1 VNFVLLALALTAFLL
16 AADLDR
22 DSLDD
27 ATEQA
32 LLDQFLP
39 RFYLSKGEC
48 DLAPAEFDPRS
59 AAPRVLARNG
69 VIYGQAF
76 PYPSPGGTRRV
87 ELHYHH
93 LWARDCGRGGHPLDA
108 EHVSALV
115 SETAG
120 QWRADYWLAAAHE
133 GTVCDRGMARP
144 SGVEARA
151 EVWISARKH
160 ASFLSA
166 AECNR
171 GGCGGDSCLD
181 PRTLTVPRVINLGQ
195 PGALMPGMQWA
206 ASAQWPLLTKMGSD
220 FSPSL
225 LARLD
230 ATEGLTPT
238 AASLPGVH
246 TTLAVGNKPVTA
258 LDTAAAKTG
267 SALDASAAG
276 TGNFLKRAAR
286 GVGRF
291 LGGQ

>member
-1 VNFVLLALALTAFLL
+1 VRLLPLALVCAALLPG
-16 AADLDR
+16 ADLDR

-32 LLDQFLP
+32 LLEQFLP
-39 RFYLSKGEC
+39 RFHLSEGEC
-48 DLAPAEFDPRS
+48 DQAPAEFTSHAGEPR
-59 AAPRVLARNG
+59 PLQRNG

-76 PYPSPGGTRRV
+76 PHTTSGGARRV

-93 LWARDCGRGGHPLDA
+93 LWSRDCGRGGHPLDA

-115 SETAG
+115 SESRG

-144 SGVEARA
+144 AGVEARA

-171 GGCGGDSCLD
+171 GGCGGDSCRQ
-181 PRTLTVPRVINLGQ
+181 PRRLAVPRVINLGQ
-195 PGALMPGMQWA
+195 PGALMPGMEWA
-206 ASAQWPLLTKMGSD
+206 ASPRWPLLAKMGSD
-220 FSPSL
+220 FAPDL

-230 ATEGLTPT
+230 ASEGLIPT
-238 AASLPGVH
+238 AGPLRGVH
-246 TTLAVGNKPVTA
+246 TTLAVGNKPVSA
-258 LDTAAAKTG
+258 LDAAAGKTG
-267 SALDASAAG
+267 AALDASATG
-276 TGNFLKRAAR
+276 TGGFLRRAAR

-291 LGGQ
+291 LGAR

>member
-1 VNFVLLALALTAFLL
+1 MKILLLALALAAPPP

-27 ATEQA
+27 ATEQT
-32 LLDQFLP
+32 LLEEFLP

-48 DLAPAEFDPRS
+48 DLAPAEFDSRS
-59 AAPRVLARNG
+59 AEPRLLARNG

-76 PYPSPGGTRRV
+76 PVASADGSRRV

-93 LWARDCGRGGHPLDA
+93 LWSRDCGRGGHPLDA

-115 SETAG
+115 SESSG
-120 QWRADYWLAAAHE
+120 RWRADYWLAAAHE

-144 SGVEARA
+144 AGVEARA

-181 PRTLTVPRVINLGQ
+181 PRKLTVPRVVNLGQ
-195 PGALMPGMQWA
+195 PGALMPGMRWA
-206 ASAQWPLLTKMGSD
+206 ASPQWQLLTKMGPD
-220 FSPSL
+220 FSPPL

-230 ATEGLTPT
+230 AADGLVPT
-238 AASLPGVH
+238 AASVRGVH

-267 SALDASAAG
+267 SALDASASG

>member
-1 VNFVLLALALTAFLL
+1 MQFILLALAFTALVP

-32 LLDQFLP
+32 LLEQFLP

-48 DLAPAEFDPRS
+48 DLAPAEFAPGASEPR
-59 AAPRVLARNG
+59 PIARNG

-76 PYPSPGGTRRV
+76 PYPSSKGASQV
-87 ELHYHH
+87 ELHYYH

-108 EHVSALV
+108 EHVSTLV
-115 SETAG
+115 SETG
-120 QWRADYWLAAAHE
+120 SHWRAHYWLAAAHE

-144 SGVEARA
+144 AGVEARA

-166 AECNR
+166 SECNR
-171 GGCGGDSCLD
+171 GGCGGDSCQE
-181 PRTLTVPRVINLGQ
+181 PRALTVARVINLGE
-195 PGALMPGMQWA
+195 PSALMPGMQWA
-206 ASAQWPLLTKMGSD
+206 ASARWGLTEKMRSD
-220 FSPSL
+220 FPPEL

-230 ATEGLTPT
+230 SADGLTPT
-238 AASLPGVH
+238 ASSLRGVH
-246 TTLAVGNKPVTA
+246 TTLAVGNKPVSA
-258 LDTAAAKTG
+258 LDTTAAKTG
-267 SALDASAAG
+267 AALDASASQ
-276 TGNFLKRAAR
+276 TGSFLKRAAR

-291 LGGQ
+291 LGGK